1 MDRLDGSWVRDP
13 WPRRLYRILVARCFH
28 GIFIHPDHYIIV
40 KMGEPKFT
48 LPTDLSM
55 KLPDAASV
63 LLHDWSFIIVYPYF
77 SLVAVTGA
85 GYTYIIGVDRTDVLL
100 LCDPEDGGS
109 LSVLRWSLSGMQF
122 FNPINLNS
130 ESSNLPDVLT
140 TFSCIRGGDTLVT
153 TQICVKGICK

>member
-1 MDRLDGSWVRDP
+1 M
-13 WPRRLYRILVARCFH
+13 
-28 GIFIHPDHYIIV
+28 
-40 KMGEPKFT
+40 
-48 LPTDLSM
+48 
-55 KLPDAASV
+55 
-63 LLHDWSFIIVYPYF
+63 VYLYF

-85 GYTYIIGVDRTDVLL
+85 DYTYIVGLDRTDVLL

-109 LSVLRWSLSGMQF
+109 LSMLRWSLQNGMEF
-122 FNPINLNS
+122 LNTINLNT